1 MAETGGHT
9 GGVCLAKVIPR
20 HNFRAMST
28 AEIIASEVRELE
40 PNQQSQVLRFLQA
53 LRLKKESNK
62 DRASSLDSALRGME
76 GEPDLYS
83 EKALA
88 GIPLVRS
95 REWQGKK
102 MGAEVALSRDVIAA
116 AVRAD
121 RDAR

>member
-1 MAETGGHT
+1 
-9 GGVCLAKVIPR
+9 
-20 HNFRAMST
+20 MST
-28 AEIIASEVRELE
+28 AEIIASQVRELE

-62 DRASSLDSALRGME
+62 DRASSLDSAMKAME
-76 GEPDLYS
+76 GGPALYS
-83 EKALA
+83 EQALA
-88 GIPLVRS
+88 AIPLVSS

-102 MGAEVALSRDVIAA
+102 MGAEVELSREVIAA